1 MQELIRAFENT
12 SSEFLAPIQP
22 QQQDSN
28 AFPTATWLHSDLPNA
43 AQSPQFEDGAHM
55 QEQRGLLFLML
66 YWQSGLLS
74 EEEMSSV
81 LNEWLHDRS
90 TPIDEVCARNN
101 LLTAEQKSLIEPM
114 VEAHILLHKG
124 KTGAALAA
132 ISSVPH
138 VVHNALKEIPDKPL
152 HDSLAIVGR
161 SAASGKRSPINF

>member
-1 MQELIRAFENT
+1 MATNEFEQQLDNYFSQAIELKGDARSQFVNGVPEEFRSRLQELIRAFENT

-74 EEEMSSV
+74 EEEM
-81 LNEWLHDRS
+81 
-90 TPIDEVCARNN
+90 
-101 LLTAEQKSLIEPM
+101 
-114 VEAHILLHKG
+114 
-124 KTGAALAA
+124 
-132 ISSVPH
+132 
-138 VVHNALKEIPDKPL
+138 
-152 HDSLAIVGR
+152 
-161 SAASGKRSPINF
+161 